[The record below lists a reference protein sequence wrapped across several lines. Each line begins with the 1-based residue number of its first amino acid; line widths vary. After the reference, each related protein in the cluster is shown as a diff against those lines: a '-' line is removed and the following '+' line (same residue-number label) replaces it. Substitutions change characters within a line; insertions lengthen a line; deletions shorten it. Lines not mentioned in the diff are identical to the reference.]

1 MPERRSPRTLS
12 DVSHLFLSGTEHG
25 PRATQRSTVCVWI
38 AVVGASLNRAHC
50 AAGVAAAF
58 ARQGMCVSLLEV
70 CRGLPNIGYYFGM
83 EPAAYLAPTL
93 GRSELVSGS
102 WNGEIRFCFSAD
114 AAAFQRYH
122 GEDLPPG
129 APHAIVVAFSYPPER
144 AAARFLEGLHHATA
158 AVSDEGSALGQ
169 RSPDAVITAG
179 CREDAGRARALTAGM
194 RDAFPHAALFL
205 LADDVNGERPGDAD
219 EVLAVPADLRG
230 SWARRLP
237 PVDQLFGELA
247 AGLLQVV
254 SRRRRRGSGHAANG

>member
-1 MPERRSPRTLS
+1 MPERRSPRTLR
-12 DVSHLFLSGTEHG
+12 DVSHLFLSGTE
-25 PRATQRSTVCVWI
+25 PARRAAPRSTVCVWI

-93 GRSELVSGS
+93 DRSELVSGV

-114 AAAFQRYH
+114 EAAFERYH

-144 AAARFLEGLHHATA
+144 AAARFLAGLRSATA
-158 AVSDEGSALGQ
+158 AVSDEGTALGQ
-169 RSPDAVITAG
+169 RPPDAIIAAG
-179 CREDAGRARALTAGM
+179 CRESAGRARALTAGM
-194 RDAFPHAALFL
+194 RDAFPHAAIFL
-205 LADDVNGERPGDAD
+205 LGDGGDAGRAGDAD
-219 EVLAVPADLRG
+219 EGLVVPADLRA

-254 SRRRRRGSGHAANG
+254 SLRRRKGSGYAANG